1 MAAQRVDEDKKKKS
15 IALKVS
21 RLESDEESEI
31 EDEDMAGIARKFI
44 KFFKRSNEQRK
55 LRNFKN

>member
-1 MAAQRVDEDKKKKS
+1 MAVERVDEDKKKKS

-21 RLESDEESEI
+21 RLESNEESEI
-31 EDEDMAGIARKFI
+31 EDEDMARIARKFI

-55 LRNFKN
+55 FKNFKN